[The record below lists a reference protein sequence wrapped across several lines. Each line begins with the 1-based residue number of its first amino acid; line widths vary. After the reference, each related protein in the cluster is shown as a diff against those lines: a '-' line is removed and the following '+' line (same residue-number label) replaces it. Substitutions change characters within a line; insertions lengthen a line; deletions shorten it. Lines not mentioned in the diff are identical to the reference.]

1 MKRPKNSEYEVGYA
15 KPPEHTRFKKGQSGN
30 PAGRPK
36 GSLSVGV
43 ALNKALNEKITVTE
57 NGRVKQ
63 MSKLDALVKGLINR
77 AVKGDAKACQQMLS
91 LAHLV
96 GVEVAGP
103 QTLGETDAAVMADL
117 MQRLNPKPPRRKKAK
132 E

>member
-1 MKRPKNSEYEVGYA
+1 MNRPKKSEYEVGYA

-36 GSLSVGV
+36 GSLSLTV

-57 NGRVKQ
+57 HGRFKQ
-63 MSKLDALVKGLINR
+63 MSKLDAAVKGMINR

-91 LAHLV
+91 LGHLV
-96 GVEVAGP
+96 GVDAAGP